1 MGKQVLLCALP
12 SLLSLPVHGNIP
24 AAFSV
29 SDSLPTSNFDY
40 NSYLYDWIRAN
51 GQAMMDTDEQRRFST
66 ASPSTSVPIARK
78 LQFTDVDIPALAGLG
93 GLDISFDA
101 LPSEDGKI
109 RVRIHPPSSAESLSG
124 PGSSSNRN
132 AVRAD
137 MWSAYQTN
145 SNPFPPSYSSA
156 PKDDPFFGIGMP
168 SDYGML
174 SPISSPSSTHQLGPL
189 QTAVEHG
196 QVADPTFAYESQ
208 FSTSNARRVRISLKS
223 LPAMGAEGGEW
234 EVQIC

>member
-1 MGKQVLLCALP
+1 
-12 SLLSLPVHGNIP
+12 
-24 AAFSV
+24 
-29 SDSLPTSNFDY
+29 
-40 NSYLYDWIRAN
+40 
-51 GQAMMDTDEQRRFST
+51 MMDADDQRRFST
-66 ASPSTSVPIARK
+66 ASASTSVPVSRK

-101 LPSEDGKI
+101 LPSEDGII

-124 PGSSSNRN
+124 PGSSSNRD

-137 MWSAYQTN
+137 MWSGYQTSSN
-145 SNPFPPSYSSA
+145 SFSSSYPSSA
-156 PKDDPFFGIGMP
+156 SKDDPFFGIGIP
-168 SDYGML
+168 NDYGML

-196 QVADPTFAYESQ
+196 QLADSTFAYESH
-208 FSTSNARRVRISLKS
+208 FSTSDARRVRISLKS
-223 LPAMGAEGGEW
+223 LPVMGAEGGEW